1 MENNEWAREIW
12 NLSSSVQPDI
22 SPSRVREIRYLQA
35 TMYYS
40 FYHINTT
47 ALYQKE
53 KSIY

>member
-35 TMYYS
+35 TMYY
-40 FYHINTT
+40 FFT
-47 ALYQKE
+47 K
-53 KSIY
+53 